1 MKSMRSTTIVAV
13 RREGKVA
20 IAADGQVTMGQTIM
34 KHGARKLRRMYQNRV
49 LAGFAGSVADAQ
61 TLADK
66 FESKLEAAGG
76 NLTRAAIDFAKEWR
90 TDRMMRR
97 LEAFMIVADAEHLYL
112 LSGDGNILE
121 PDDGVGGLVD
131 GVHPAL
137 GHRPVGG
144 DTGRPRPEPERPLVA
159 DAGRVA
165 RGLGHHDRTSPAE
178 HRRAR
183 VAPRSR
189 RADETSY
196 RRPRVLRQRRPQ
208 R

>member
-1 MKSMRSTTIVAV
+1 MKSIRSTTIVAV
-13 RREGKVA
+13 RRDNKVA

-61 TLADK
+61 ALADK

-97 LEAFMIVADAEHLYL
+97 LEAFMIVADAEHLYV

-121 PDDGVGGLVD
+121 PDDGVVAIGSGGPFAQAAAKALVSNTEL
-131 GVHPAL
+131 PARKIVEEAL
-137 GHRPVGG
+137 RIASEICVY
-144 DTGRPRPEPERPLVA
+144 TN
-159 DAGRVA
+159 
-165 RGLGHHDRTSPAE
+165 DRI
-178 HRRAR
+178 
-183 VAPRSR
+183 VV
-189 RADETSY
+189 DEIG
-196 RRPRVLRQRRPQ
+196 
-208 R
+208 